1 MTEPDVAG
9 VLEQWDLD
17 VDEVRV
23 RMYGAPT
30 LRERERWHALWLL
43 AQGWP
48 AARVAAALGRDP
60 HTVGAWLTRFRRD
73 GPAALVARPSGGA
86 PPPSTPASGRP

>member
-1 MTEPDVAG
+1 MTDATG
-9 VLEQWDLD
+9 VLEAWALD
-17 VDEVRV
+17 VDEVRE

-30 LRERERWHALWLL
+30 ARERERWHALWLL

-60 HTVGAWLTRFRRD
+60 HTIGAWVARFRRG
-73 GPAALVARPSGGA
+73 GPAALAFARSGGA
-86 PPPSTPASGRP
+86 PPPSTRPSGPP